1 MDEPGLAD
9 PGNTDDRDEL
19 GRALIADAPEDR
31 AQQLD
36 LAVAADQRRV
46 GTSGNVEAV
55 PGDRLE
61 RFPDCDRVR
70 LSLRRNSR
78 SLAVADRI
86 ARGPTR
92 RLPDKN
98 AVDRRGRLQPC
109 GSVDHVPRDHG
120 LPFGRSRANLHQ
132 RLARVHSDAHL
143 QIRLLNAP
151 VADRKRRTHRPLR
164 IVFVGNRRAE
174 NGHHCVADELLHRA
188 ASPLELRAQVSVIRL
203 EQSAHVLGIEEFRLC
218 READEVDEH
227 DRDDLA
233 FFAERALLSLE
244 RTTAGVAEACAFR
257 ILLATAGARHHA
269 QSVRRARS
277 VVTSAGP
284 NS

>member
-1 MDEPGLAD
+1 KDARLCLDDLAERPERDALAVGQTAALTPRDQLRLVVDQLEELVDEPGLAD

-120 LPFGRSRANLHQ
+120 LPF
-132 RLARVHSDAHL
+132 
-143 QIRLLNAP
+143 
-151 VADRKRRTHRPLR
+151 
-164 IVFVGNRRAE
+164 
-174 NGHHCVADELLHRA
+174 
-188 ASPLELRAQVSVIRL
+188 
-203 EQSAHVLGIEEFRLC
+203 
-218 READEVDEH
+218 
-227 DRDDLA
+227 
-233 FFAERALLSLE
+233 
-244 RTTAGVAEACAFR
+244 
-257 ILLATAGARHHA
+257 
-269 QSVRRARS
+269 
-277 VVTSAGP
+277 
-284 NS
+284 